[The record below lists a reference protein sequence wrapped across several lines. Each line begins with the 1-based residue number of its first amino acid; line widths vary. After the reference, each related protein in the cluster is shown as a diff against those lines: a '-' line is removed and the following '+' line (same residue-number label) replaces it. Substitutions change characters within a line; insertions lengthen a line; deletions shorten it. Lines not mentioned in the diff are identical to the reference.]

1 MPTTTDGLEDI
12 VAAHSHI
19 CDLDGKL
26 GKLTYFGVDIH
37 DLADHA
43 SFEET
48 AYLLWHGTLPTRS
61 QLDEVTEQLQAARPL
76 PGPVSEF
83 MHLLPKSSTPMDIL
97 RTIVSALAMFDPTP
111 DDKSPTANRQR
122 AIRLTAV
129 IPTII
134 ASWDRL
140 RNGNE
145 PVAPLTSGGHAT
157 NFLYMLRGEQ
167 PDPVVAK
174 MLDMVLT
181 LHADHE
187 LNAST
192 FAARVT
198 AGTLAG
204 MYAAITSAI
213 GALSGPLH
221 GGANEQVMRMLL
233 RINDVNE
240 TEAYLQGALE
250 RKERIMGFGHR
261 VYKTEDPRATHL
273 RKMSE
278 ELGQRTGDSRWYE
291 MSRRIEAYIKE
302 HKGLNANVD
311 FYSAS
316 VYYMM
321 GIPIDLDT
329 PIFASSRI
337 TGWTSHVLE
346 QYDNNRLI
354 RPRAEYV
361 GPTNVH
367 YTPVDQRN

>member
-19 CDLDGKL
+19 CDLDGRL

-37 DLADHA
+37 DLANHA

-61 QLDEVTEQLQAARPL
+61 QLDEVTAQLREARSL

-83 MHLLPKSSTPMDIL
+83 MRLLPASSTPMDVL
-97 RTIVSALAMFDPTP
+97 RTIVSALAMFDPNP
-111 DDKSPTANRQR
+111 DDKSPAANRQR

-129 IPTII
+129 IPTIV

-145 PVAPLTSGGHAT
+145 PVTPLTDGGHAT
-157 NFLYMLRGEQ
+157 NFLYMLRGEM

-174 MLDMVLT
+174 MLDAVLT

-233 RINDVNE
+233 RINNVNQTE
-240 TEAYLQGALE
+240 TYLQGALE

-278 ELGQRTGDSRWYE
+278 ELGKRTGDSRWYE

-354 RPRAEYV
+354 RPRAEYI
-361 GPTNVH
+361 GPKNVH
-367 YTPVDQRN
+367 YVPVDQRG